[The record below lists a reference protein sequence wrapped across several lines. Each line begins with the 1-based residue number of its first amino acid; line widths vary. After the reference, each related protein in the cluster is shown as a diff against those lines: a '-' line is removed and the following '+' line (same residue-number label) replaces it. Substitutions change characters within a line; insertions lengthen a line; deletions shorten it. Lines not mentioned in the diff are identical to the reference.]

1 MDISASLTKAQFATS
16 GHKPTL
22 VTDANAKQMNQA
34 QVRKAAEDVEAF
46 FISMVY
52 ETMFSGIKADGLFGG
67 GQGEKIFRSMMIQ
80 EYGKA
85 TAKAG
90 GFGIANSVQR
100 EILQLQEIQ

>member
-67 GQGEKIFRSMMIQ
+67 GKAKKFSLHDDP

-85 TAKAG
+85 TAKRAG
-90 GFGIANSVQR
+90 GFEIANSVQR

>member
-1 MDISASLTKAQFATS
+1 MDISASLSKVQFATS
-16 GHKPTL
+16 GQKPTRI
-22 VTDANAKQMNQA
+22 TDANAKQMNET

-80 EYGKA
+80 EYSKA

-90 GFGIANSVQR
+90 GFGIADSVQR
-100 EILQLQEIQ
+100 EILQLQEIK

>member
-46 FISMVY
+46 FH
-52 ETMFSGIKADGLFGG
+52 KHGL
-67 GQGEKIFRSMMIQ
+67 RN
-80 EYGKA
+80 Y
-85 TAKAG
+85 
-90 GFGIANSVQR
+90 V
-100 EILQLQEIQ
+100 LWH